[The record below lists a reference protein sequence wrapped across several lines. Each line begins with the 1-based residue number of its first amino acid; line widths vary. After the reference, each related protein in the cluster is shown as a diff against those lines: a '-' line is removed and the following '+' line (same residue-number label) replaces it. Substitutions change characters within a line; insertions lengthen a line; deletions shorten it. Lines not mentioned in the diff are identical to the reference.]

1 MSKGAELL
9 PLLRF
14 ASLRYAKLR
23 LATRATANAAALSR
37 GTDGQKFGA
46 TTGDK
51 MYDRSKAHYVVATS
65 IIRKD
70 NKFLIAKRAAH
81 EKVHP
86 NLWTVPGGKL
96 EMSDYIYRH
105 KDTPIHW
112 YNILE
117 NVVKRE
123 VMEETGLEIKN
134 LNYHTSMVYLRPD
147 GIQTI
152 IISLFAD
159 HHQGSVNLSK
169 DLTEY
174 KWVTLEHAK
183 DYELIDGI
191 YEELVMLDKRIK
203 GEQAHFW
210 TKT

>member
-1 MSKGAELL
+1 
-9 PLLRF
+9 
-14 ASLRYAKLR
+14 
-23 LATRATANAAALSR
+23 
-37 GTDGQKFGA
+37 
-46 TTGDK
+46 

-65 IIRKD
+65 IIMKD
-70 NKFLIAKRAAH
+70 NKFLIAKRAPH

-123 VMEETGLEIKN
+123 VMEEVGLKIRN
-134 LNYHTSMVYLRPD
+134 LNYLTSMVFLRPD
-147 GIQTI
+147 GIPTI

-159 HHQGSVNLSK
+159 HHEGSVALSR
-169 DLTEY
+169 DLTDY
-174 KWVTLEHAK
+174 RWVTLEEAK
-183 DYELIDGI
+183 DYRLIDGI
-191 YEELVMLDKRIK
+191 YEELVMLDKRIR
-203 GEQAHFW
+203 GEETNSW
-210 TKT
+210 KKE